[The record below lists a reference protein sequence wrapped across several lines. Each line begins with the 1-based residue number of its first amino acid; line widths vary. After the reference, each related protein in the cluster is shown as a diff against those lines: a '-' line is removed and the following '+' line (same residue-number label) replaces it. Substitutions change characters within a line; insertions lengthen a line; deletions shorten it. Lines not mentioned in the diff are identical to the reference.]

1 MALIV
6 DFQTKSQ
13 VNALTM
19 FKALTSGNI
28 DGDLCPRGSISTL
41 PALSPCNGCP
51 LFEVCSDE
59 CAMNDANGYYP
70 VRDMAA
76 SLDDDY
82 KLLDW

>member
-1 MALIV
+1 MARIV

-28 DGDLCPRGSISTL
+28 DSELCPRGSISTI

-51 LFEVCSDE
+51 LFDVCSDE
-59 CAMNDANGYYP
+59 CAMNNANVYYTDRDLDATF
-70 VRDMAA
+70 
-76 SLDDDY
+76 DDDY
-82 KLLDW
+82 RLLDW